1 MQLARLP
8 LPGTANDMVDHVLHG
23 ADGVSKALEEIARKM
38 GGGEVAVGFME
49 GATYPDGTPV
59 AAVAF
64 WNEYG
69 HGGHFPAPP
78 RPFFRNMITKESPTW
93 PKKMAALAKATNYD
107 GPKVLALMGEDI
119 KGALQQ
125 SITDFVDVE
134 LSKTTL
140 MLRSIYGNNPH
151 EIRARDVLAAQ
162 ELVAEGQSGATG
174 TQAKPLIWT
183 GHMLNSI
190 TYEVES

>member
-1 MQLARLP
+1 MA
-8 LPGTANDMVDHVLHG
+8 DHVLHG

-69 HGGHFPAPP
+69 GPGRQP
-78 RPFFRNMITKESPTW
+78 RPFFRQMIAKESPTW
-93 PKKMAALAKATNYD
+93 APKMAKLAKAAGYD
-107 GPKVLALMGEDI
+107 GDKVLALMGEDI

-125 SITDFVDVE
+125 SINDF
-134 LSKTTL
+134 TTP
-140 MLRSIYGNNPH
+140 G
-151 EIRARDVLAAQ
+151 LAPSTIEAK
-162 ELVAEGQSGATG
+162 GF
-174 TQAKPLIWT
+174 AKPLIDT
-183 GHMLNSI
+183 SHMLNSI
-190 TYEVES
+190 SYEVKK